1 MAPVDDH
8 VQHRPGYQTALPVAG
23 AAVTVVGGSGPA
35 LGHVA
40 ALRDAGADVTV
51 VAAEV
56 TAAVVD
62 LAERGLLTWHA
73 RDFDADRDLAG
84 TRLVV
89 AATGDPEHDRAVA
102 ARCRARDVW
111 CVTPPDAAAR
121 RRPARGEVTLVGAGP
136 GDPGLLTLAGRDAL
150 RAADVV
156 VTDRLVPLAA
166 LRDLA
171 PDAEVVDVGKV
182 PRGRA
187 TPQHEINRLLVEH
200 ALAGRR
206 VVRFK
211 GGDSFLF
218 GRGGEELAACA
229 AAGVPTSVVPGVT
242 SALAVPALAGIPVTH
257 RGLTQGVSVV
267 SGHVPPGDERSSV
280 DYAALAHSGTTIVLL
295 MAVATLPAITRALQ
309 DAGLAP
315 DTPAATVADGSLTH
329 QRAVRGTLADIAE
342 RVAASG
348 VGPPA
353 VTVIGAVA
361 GFDPAPGGA
370 P

>member
-1 MAPVDDH
+1 MADDPAQGSGYH
-8 VQHRPGYQTALPVAG
+8 VTLTVAG
-23 AAVTVVGGSGPA
+23 AAVTVVGASGAA
-35 LGHVA
+35 LGHIA
-40 ALRDAGADVTV
+40 ALRDAGARVTV
-51 VAAEV
+51 VATEV

-73 RDFDADRDLAG
+73 RDFDADLDLPG

-89 AATGDPEHDRAVA
+89 AATGDAARDGCVA
-102 ARCRARDVW
+102 ARCQAHDVW
-111 CVTPPDAAAR
+111 CVTPAPAVTR
-121 RRPARGEVTLVGAGP
+121 PRPARGEVTLVGAGP
-136 GDPGLLTLAGRDAL
+136 GDPGLLTLAGRAAL

-166 LRDLA
+166 LRELA
-171 PDAEVVDVGKV
+171 PHAEVVDVGKV

-229 AAGVPTSVVPGVT
+229 AAGVPTSVVPGVS

-280 DYAALAHSGTTIVLL
+280 NYAALARSGTTIVLL
-295 MAVATLPAITRALQ
+295 MAVATLPDIARALLA
-309 DAGLAP
+309 AGLP
-315 DTPAATVADGSLTH
+315 TDTPAATVADGSLTH
-329 QRAVRGTLADIAE
+329 QRVVRGTLADIAE

-348 VGPPA
+348 VKPPA

-361 GFDPAPGGA
+361 GFDPTSVDAP
-370 P
+370 